1 MNHSL
6 LYITLRSAISSVTPH
21 FQKQLLKTFSMF
33 EIIFLLNLFILCIS
47 LPTYIMRGHTL
58 QKSVNKVIT
67 YKDKYIFLYFI
78 VSAISGIYL
87 GTYLLE
93 KEQVVI
99 LKPLQYGMNTIFI
112 MLYGYL
118 FFQKDNKITY
128 QRVLGIF
135 FVLVGIYLIYI

>member
-1 MNHSL
+1 
-6 LYITLRSAISSVTPH
+6 
-21 FQKQLLKTFSMF
+21 
-33 EIIFLLNLFILCIS
+33 
-47 LPTYIMRGHTL
+47 MRGHTL

-128 QRVLGIF
+128 QRVLGTF